1 MKHFLILDSVLDACV
16 IGVFLLLP
24 KYCVRGDK
32 CTRRAAQSN
41 QLRAELEMLRER
53 YMQSNNE
60 MANLRKALDE
70 ARTNS
75 ERLHKESELVVHNV
89 STWVREQK

>member
-1 MKHFLILDSVLDACV
+1 MKHFLILDSVLDALCDWCILIVAV
-16 IGVFLLLP
+16 I
-24 KYCVRGDK
+24 CIRGDK